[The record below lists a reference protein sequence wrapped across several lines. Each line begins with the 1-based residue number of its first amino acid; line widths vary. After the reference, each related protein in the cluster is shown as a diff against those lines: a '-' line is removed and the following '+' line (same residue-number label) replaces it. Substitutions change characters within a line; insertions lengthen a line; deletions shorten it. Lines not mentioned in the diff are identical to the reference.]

1 MGYDVEKT
9 DEQWREELSPME
21 YAVLR
26 EAGTERAF
34 VGRLTD
40 TETVGV
46 YRCKACDAKLFESET
61 KFHSGC
67 GWPSFYQA
75 VPDTVEEREDNSHGM
90 RRVEVLCRSCGSH
103 LGHVFPDGY
112 GTPTGDM
119 KRRLQKMI
127 GFHERP
133 GYADDQAASRR
144 REEPQALEPYGAAL
158 DAGGPLPRS

>member
-34 VGRLTD
+34 VGKLTD
-40 TETVGV
+40 T
-46 YRCKACDAKLFESET
+46 
-61 KFHSGC
+61 
-67 GWPSFYQA
+67 
-75 VPDTVEEREDNSHGM
+75 GM

-112 GTPTGDM
+112 GTPTGD
-119 KRRLQKMI
+119 RYCINSVSLT
-127 GFHERP
+127 
-133 GYADDQAASRR
+133 
-144 REEPQALEPYGAAL
+144 LEPADGSGPV
-158 DAGGPLPRS
+158 AG